1 MVFSSHLRRLKSCRQ
16 HHGVANPVNLVDWY
30 RDEVTVLITSSLKIE
45 YPISVP
51 PNVIACGPIIP
62 LAPSLTG
69 RDQRCQ
75 DCLKCW
81 HDSRQ
86 PILLID
92 LQRLTKDDAT
102 EIAQALLS
110 ILLEYEHLQVLW
122 NIKNQTEDS
131 RTDDVHSVVDAMSL
145 ISHRRTRKL
154 QLNPAGIASLLT
166 SETISCIL
174 HRGETGL
181 FHNALT

>member
-1 MVFSSHLRRLKSCRQ
+1 MVFSTHLRRLKSCRQ
-16 HHGVANPVNLVDWY
+16 DYGLTKPVNLVDWY
-30 RDEVTVLITSSLKIE
+30 RDEVTVLITSSLEIE

-51 PNVIACGPIIP
+51 PNVKACGPIIQSA
-62 LAPSLTG
+62 LSLTG
-69 RDQRCQ
+69 RDQYWQ

-102 EIAQALLS
+102 EIVQSLLS
-110 ILLEYEHLQVLW
+110 ILLEHEHIQVLW
-122 NIKNQTEDS
+122 NIKNQTENS
-131 RTDDVHSVVDAMSL
+131 RTDAVHSVVDAISHL
-145 ISHRRTRKL
+145 SHRRTRKL

-166 SETISCIL
+166 SETITCIL

-181 FHNALT
+181 FHDALA